1 MFADRVIIRY
11 VSRKP
16 DGTQRSGR
24 FTAPSAAGGFGGADT
39 ALTRLAR
46 PFVPKP
52 FRSTGGMSTSADTMA
67 SISMGRHNVDE
78 EIPDDQVNI
87 NAIVDKKVSDRRYL
101 PRKINNMRHF
111 LNTTPISES
120 LLGDDEF
127 IHKRARFYEDK
138 LNEYVDNLTNPDN
151 LPNPDIVDFLKS
163 SAEDTRQKLA
173 AIGAQVS
180 TAKPVLTAPPEEEK
194 KDDFMSKVMTGL
206 SVIAPFVRTAGDV
219 YYGYHAFQDFKSIEE
234 SADTLTQMFRKL
246 GADIDMFD
254 DPIENESKFESLN
267 IPSSADRAVIQDMTI
282 KIAMKCYSFL
292 SNLITSI
299 PLDLVPGLALV
310 DTVVDSALVAI
321 SGLGPSADPT
331 GEKIVDAL
339 MTFSSQYNDAIR
351 QAEETLKS
359 LGKLFGLTEETLGK
373 MNLVSNFIGNLA
385 LAHTSISSYMV
396 GISTAPFP
404 DVLAERRRRKKI
416 RANETSTTGGIV
428 GYTGPVKGPAKPEQ
442 FYSTMARAAGSKYLV
457 DPVKNSKPKP

>member
-1 MFADRVIIRY
+1 MFAGQRIVRY

-52 FRSTGGMSTSADTMA
+52 FRSNGGMSTSADTMA
-67 SISMGRHNVDE
+67 SLAMGRHNVDE
-78 EIPDDQVNI
+78 EMPEDQVNI

-120 LLGDDEF
+120 LFGEDDN
-127 IHKRARFYEDK
+127 IHKRARSYENA
-138 LNEYVDNLTNPDN
+138 LNEFVENTQNT
-151 LPNPDIVDFLKS
+151 DIIDFLKKGS
-163 SAEDTRQKLA
+163 EDTKKRLA
-173 AIGAQVS
+173 AIGAS
-180 TAKPVLTAPPEEEK
+180 FAAEEPKLTAPAEEK
-194 KDDFMSKVMTGL
+194 SEDSALMKGF
-206 SVIAPFVRTAGDV
+206 SVVAPFVRVAGDV
-219 YYGYHAFQDFKSIEE
+219 YYGYHAFQDFKAIQE
-234 SADTLTQMFRKL
+234 SAETLTDMFKTL
-246 GADIDMFD
+246 GADIDMFA
-254 DPIENESKFESLN
+254 DPSENEMKFEELQ
-267 IPSSADRAVIQDMTI
+267 IPSNADRAVIQDMTV

-321 SGLGPSADPT
+321 SGLGPTVDPS
-331 GEKIVDAL
+331 GEKIVNAL
-339 MTFSSQYNDAIR
+339 MTFSSQYNQSIR
-351 QAEETLKS
+351 DAEEKLKS
-359 LGKLFGLTEETLGK
+359 LGKFFGLTEETLGK
-373 MNLVSNFIGNLA
+373 MNMVSNFIGNLA

-404 DVLAERRRRKKI
+404 DFLAERRRRKKI
-416 RANETSTTGGIV
+416 RANEMSTTASV
-428 GYTGPVKGPAKPEQ
+428 AGYTGPMKSPVNPRQ
-442 FYSTMARAAGSKYLV
+442 FYSTMAKAAGSEYLV

>member
-1 MFADRVIIRY
+1 

-39 ALTRLAR
+39 SLSRLAR

-78 EIPDDQVNI
+78 ELPDDQVNI

-120 LLGDDEF
+120 LRGDDDE
-127 IHKRARFYEDK
+127 IHMRARLYEK
-138 LNEYVDNLTNPDN
+138 VLNEFVENI
-151 LPNPDIVDFLKS
+151 PNSDIVDFLKRGS
-163 SAEDTRQKLA
+163 EDTRQKLA

-180 TAKPVLTAPPEEEK
+180 TDSPVLTAPPEEEK
-194 KDDFMSKVMTGL
+194 QDGFMSKVMTGL

-219 YYGYHAFQDFKSIEE
+219 YYGYHAFQDFKNIEE
-234 SADTLTQMFRKL
+234 SAATLTGMFNKL
-246 GADIDMFD
+246 GADIDMLE
-254 DPIENESKFESLN
+254 DPAKNEAKFEALS
-267 IPSSADRAVIQDMTI
+267 IPSNADRAVIQDMTI

-310 DTVVDSALVAI
+310 DTVIDVALVTI

-339 MTFSSQYNDAIR
+339 MTFSSQYNQAIR
-351 QAEETLKS
+351 EAEETLRS

-396 GISTAPFP
+396 GVSAAPFP
-404 DVLAERRRRKKI
+404 DVLAERKRRKKL
-416 RANETSTTGGIV
+416 RANEMSTTAGV
-428 GYTGPVKGPAKPEQ
+428 AGYTGPMQGPKDPKK
-442 FYSTMARAAGSKYLV
+442 FYSTMAKAAGSEYLV